1 MTFRDLSAVSAFT
14 QAMTEVQRLRKS
26 YDTER
31 SNVLGELASTTD
43 ATTRVALIARAEYLR
58 GCSEALRQALEDIA
72 RVADIED

>member
-1 MTFRDLSAVSAFT
+1 MTFRDLAAVSAFT
-14 QAMTEVQRLRKS
+14 QALTEVQRLRKS

-31 SNVLGELASTTD
+31 SNVLGELEATTD
-43 ATTRVALIARAEYLR
+43 ATMRVALAAHAEYLR